1 MKQNLTFWE
10 ILPVGLMLFSS
21 FFGAGNL
28 IFPPALGQ
36 AAGDHFWSAA
46 IGFCVTGVGMPL
58 LGIIAMALTKNDN
71 PNALADPVHP
81 NFAKIIVM
89 LAVLTIGPLFAIP
102 RTGAV
107 SYDVGIRPFVPEDYY
122 TAGLAI
128 YSLFFF
134 IVTYVLSINPSK
146 LVDWLG
152 KVLTPMLLLSLAVLI
167 INVLLAP
174 MGPMQP
180 ATGSYINHLVE
191 ITRKKARQN
200 LSTVL
205 YAPCPICQGGGRVQ
219 SRETVAL
226 EIKRRLRTLLAK
238 PCASRSILISANPWM
253 VEWLRAKDL
262 RQWERELACK
272 IKVEADTGLHIE
284 TFSILD
290 NTGVDK

>member
-1 MKQNLTFWE
+1 MHTQEHQQE
-10 ILPVGLMLFSS
+10 ILQVLQQ
-21 FFGAGNL
+21 
-28 IFPPALGQ
+28 AL
-36 AAGDHFWSAA
+36 S
-46 IGFCVTGVGMPL
+46 
-58 LGIIAMALTKNDN
+58 NDKMK
-71 PNALADPVHP
+71 PRVQD
-81 NFAKIIVM
+81 IT
-89 LAVLTIGPLFAIP
+89 VL
-102 RTGAV
+102 
-107 SYDVGIRPFVPEDYY
+107 
-122 TAGLAI
+122 
-128 YSLFFF
+128 
-134 IVTYVLSINPSK
+134 N
-146 LVDWLG
+146 
-152 KVLTPMLLLSLAVLI
+152 
-167 INVLLAP
+167 
-174 MGPMQP
+174 
-180 ATGSYINHLVE
+180 LVE

-253 VEWLRAKDL
+253 IEWLRAKDL